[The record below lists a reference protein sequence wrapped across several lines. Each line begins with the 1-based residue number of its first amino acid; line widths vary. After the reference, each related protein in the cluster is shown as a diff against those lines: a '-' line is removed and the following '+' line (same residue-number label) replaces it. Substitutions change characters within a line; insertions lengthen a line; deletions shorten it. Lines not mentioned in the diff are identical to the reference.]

1 MSESECKTGPY
12 PGQEVY
18 PESEEFG
25 RELADKIRRS
35 EMSDEDP
42 RERAEKDACEI
53 AKAAAKKRRE
63 DQLKRLRWAME
74 QKDHEKLLKAIEDI
88 VRRVLVEENTV
99 KTVLFK

>member
-1 MSESECKTGPY
+1 MSQKILEGHGSDFLPTDITE
-12 PGQEVY
+12 QILH
-18 PESEEFG
+18 FG
-25 RELADKIRRS
+25 KDG
-35 EMSDEDP
+35 EDP

-53 AKAAAKKRRE
+53 AKAAAKKWRE

-88 VRRVLVEENTV
+88 VRRVLVEEKTV